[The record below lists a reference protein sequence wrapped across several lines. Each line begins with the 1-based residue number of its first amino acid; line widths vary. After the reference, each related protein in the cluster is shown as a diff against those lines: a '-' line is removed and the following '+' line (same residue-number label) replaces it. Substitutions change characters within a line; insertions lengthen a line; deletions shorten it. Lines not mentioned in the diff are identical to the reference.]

1 MNKLNREKQL
11 ETMLTIAVGF
21 FLVAWSTKNKYV
33 FFFALLIGL
42 IGMFSKTLTSYISNG
57 WMKAGEAMGVVSSR
71 IILSIVYFL
80 FLFPIALI
88 YRIGRKDTLQLK
100 KAETDS
106 YFVTRNTRYETKD
119 LKNPW

>member
-1 MNKLNREKQL
+1 MDKLNREKQL

-33 FFFALLIGL
+33 FLFALLIGVS
-42 IGMFSKTLTSYISNG
+42 GMFSKTLTKFISNG
-57 WMKAGEAMGVVSSR
+57 WMKIGEAMGAVSSR
-71 IILSIVYFL
+71 IILSAIYFL
-80 FLFPIALI
+80 ILFPVALI

-100 KAETDS
+100 KTDAGS
-106 YFVTRNTRYETKD
+106 YFFARNHSYDAKD